1 MIGYD
6 QLKRMKPTAYLINTA
21 RGTLISEDDLYRAL
35 KEGIIAGAA
44 LDTYVH
50 EPPRESPLL
59 TLENIVTTPHI
70 GSYTYETVLEM
81 GLMSVENLVKA
92 LEGGEDR

>member
-6 QLKRMKPTAYLINTA
+6 HLTKMKPTAYLINTA
-21 RGTLISEDDLYRAL
+21 RGALIEEDDLYRAV

-44 LDTYVH
+44 LDTYVQ
-50 EPPRESPLL
+50 EPPTGSPLL

-81 GLMSVENLVKA
+81 GLASVENLIKA
-92 LEGGEDR
+92 LEGGEDK